1 MNSLQRNALI
11 ALISLA
17 LLSAF
22 GCAGKAET
30 RHSGFLDNYP
40 KFEEGT
46 DDIDLV
52 WKKKAVN
59 FGRYDKVMMD
69 RVVFY
74 FSDQSDYQGIDPDE
88 LKELA
93 DLFHKAMAEALQD
106 KYPFVDTPAP
116 DVLRL
121 RFAITEVEQSRPA
134 LNAVTTVLPI
144 GLGISLIKKGATGE
158 HTNVGGA
165 SMELEG
171 IDSMTNERVFAAID
185 KEPGA
190 KLEGFSKWGA
200 AEEAFEFWAKRLRKG
215 LDEAHGIKTE

>member
-1 MNSLQRNALI
+1 MNSLSRNVLI
-11 ALISLA
+11 AFITLA

-22 GCAGKAET
+22 GCAGKAKT
-30 RHSGFLDNYP
+30 QHSGFMDNYP

-46 DDIDLV
+46 EDIDLV
-52 WKKKAVN
+52 WKKRAVN
-59 FGRYDKVMMD
+59 FGRYDKLMMD

-74 FSDQSDYQGIDPDE
+74 FSDQSDYKGIDPDE

-106 KYPFVDTPAP
+106 RYPFVDEPAS

-121 RFAITEVEQSRPA
+121 RFAITEVEASRPG
-134 LNAVTTVLPI
+134 LNAVSTVLPI
-144 GLGISLIKKGATGE
+144 GLAVSIIKKGATGE
-158 HTNVGGA
+158 HTAVGGA
-165 SMELEG
+165 SMEVEG

-190 KLEGFSKWGA
+190 KLEGFTKWGA
-200 AEEAFEFWAKRLRKG
+200 AEEAFEFWAKRVRKG
-215 LDEAHGIKTE
+215 LDEAHGIKSE